1 MEMNRSL
8 LLSVIALL
16 LMQSHALSQS
26 QPQELP
32 KFEVAGEFSTLER
45 GNFGTHKTEP
55 GFGGRFT
62 YNLNEVFSLETA
74 AYLLPKECDFCEHG
88 GRVTELFGGVKIG
101 KRFEKW
107 GIFGKARPG
116 LVSFSKGE
124 LDIVSVP
131 AAPSFMVDFETHR
144 TTHFATDLGGV
155 VEFYVSKRI
164 VTRFDAGDTIIH
176 FGPQTTSVIG
186 FNQQTNTLFLMPFTT
201 PGKTTHNF
209 QFMASVGFRF

>member
-1 MEMNRSL
+1 MNRNL
-8 LLSVIALL
+8 LLSLIALL
-16 LMQSHALSQS
+16 LMQSPALSQS
-26 QPQELP
+26 QPPELP
-32 KFEVAGEFSTLER
+32 KFEVAGEFTTLER
-45 GNFGTHKTEP
+45 ENFGSRKTEP

-176 FGPQTTSVIG
+176 FGPRPVQVITFDPVTSTFG
-186 FNQQTNTLFLMPFTT
+186 LMPFTL
-201 PGKTTHNF
+201 PSRTTHNI
-209 QFMASVGFRF
+209 QFMTSVGFRF